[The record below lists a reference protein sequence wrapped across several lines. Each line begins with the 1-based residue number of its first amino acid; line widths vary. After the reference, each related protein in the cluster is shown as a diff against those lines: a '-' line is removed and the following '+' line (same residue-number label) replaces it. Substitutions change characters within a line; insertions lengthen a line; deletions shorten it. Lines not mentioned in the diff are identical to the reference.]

1 LPKTLDETYERIL
14 QDIDEEKRE
23 FSHRLFQSMTV
34 ASRPFL
40 VEELAEFLV
49 FDFKAGTIP
58 TLVED
63 WRPEDP
69 VQAVLTTCSTLITIV
84 DVYGSRVVQFSHF
97 SVKEFLLSSRLAAQI
112 PSIRRYHV
120 PVTPAHTMVAQAC
133 LSTLFHL
140 DENITDDSLKDFP
153 LAEYALE
160 HWMDHAQFDQVSLT
174 LKDSMQ
180 RLFDPE
186 KSHFKVW
193 VRLFDL
199 DSLLS
204 GPLDGPSQPPETPLH
219 FAASRGMCEVAQFLI
234 IERSQD
240 VNARRSFDNR
250 TPLFIA
256 SERGHDTIAR
266 ILLQHGAAANDHD
279 LNGSTPLHLASERGH
294 LEVARSL
301 LIHGA
306 DSNSRDN
313 INLTPLHSASLYGH
327 SQVAEVL
334 LEHGTRANP
343 RDYIRQT
350 PLHLASE
357 QGHPNVSKL
366 LLDRG
371 ADANARDKDGTTP
384 LHLALQAGNAK
395 MVQLL
400 LSCGADPNTR
410 GKDDQ
415 TALHLSLKYRW
426 YDYDFF
432 RCLSRG

>member
-1 LPKTLDETYERIL
+1 LPETLDETYGRIL
-14 QDIDEEKRE
+14 QDIDEEKWE
-23 FSHRLFQSMTV
+23 FSHRLFQCIMA

-49 FDFKAGTIP
+49 FDFKAGQIP

-69 VQAVLTTCSTLITIV
+69 IQAVRTTCSSLITIA
-84 DVYGSRVVQFSHF
+84 DVNGSRVVQLSHF
-97 SVKEFLLSSRLAAQI
+97 SVKEFLLSSRLAAQV

-133 LSTLFHL
+133 LGTLLHL
-140 DENITDDSLKDFP
+140 DENVTSDSLKNFP

-160 HWMDHAQFDQVSLT
+160 HWMDHAQFDNVSLT
-174 LKDSMQ
+174 LKDGIQ
-180 RLFDPE
+180 LLFDPE
-186 KSHFKVW
+186 KSHVKVW

-219 FAASRGMCEVAQFLI
+219 FAALLGMCDVAQFLI

-256 SERGHDTIAR
+256 SERGHDTLVQ

-294 LEVARSL
+294 LEVSRSL

-306 DSNSRDN
+306 DSSSRDN
-313 INLTPLHSASLYGH
+313 LNSTPLHSASLYGH
-327 SQVAEVL
+327 PKVAEVL
-334 LEHGTRANP
+334 LEHGARANP
-343 RDYIRQT
+343 RDYISQT

-357 QGHPNVSKL
+357 HVSQL

-371 ADANARDKDGTTP
+371 ADVNARDKDGTTP
-384 LHLALQAGNAK
+384 LHLAAQTGNVK

-410 GKDDQ
+410 AKDDQ
-415 TALHLSLKYRW
+415 TALHLSFKYMRW
-426 YDYDFF
+426 YGYDFF
-432 RCLSRG
+432 QCLSSG